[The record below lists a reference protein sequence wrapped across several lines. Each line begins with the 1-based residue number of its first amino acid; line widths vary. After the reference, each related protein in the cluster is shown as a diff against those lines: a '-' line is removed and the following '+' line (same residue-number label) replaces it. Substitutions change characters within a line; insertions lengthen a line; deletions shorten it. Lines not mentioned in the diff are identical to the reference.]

1 MNGKKNN
8 EKGVF
13 SFPFL
18 FSGSGQ
24 KNIDDGRLGTGKAE
38 KADNI
43 VSFSLCM
50 APELCGCLA
59 ARREEVMEQGLRWRH
74 GGGHIQTYRCWVWVL
89 VMC

>member
-38 KADNI
+38 EADNI

-50 APELCGCLA
+50 AQELCGCLA
-59 ARREEVMEQGLRWRH
+59 ARQEEVMDQGL
-74 GGGHIQTYRCWVWVL
+74 G
-89 VMC
+89 